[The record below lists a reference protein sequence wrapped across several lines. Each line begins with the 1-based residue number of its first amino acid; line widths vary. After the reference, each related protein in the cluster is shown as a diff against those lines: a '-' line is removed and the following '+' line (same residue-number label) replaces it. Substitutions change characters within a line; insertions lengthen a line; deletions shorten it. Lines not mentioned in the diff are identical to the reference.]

1 MIEKLRGSTVV
12 LLSLLTCLLPLS
24 LHAATSASE
33 IGVVV
38 MHGKGGRPGK
48 FVDELASAFEREGFQ
63 VANLEMPWSGSR
75 HYDVD
80 MNGGADEITHAL
92 DVMRVNG
99 ARKVFVT
106 GHSQGGLFALH
117 YGGLHRVDGLVP
129 VAPGGQVDAG
139 SFVSALGQYVA
150 KAKQMIEEGRGN
162 EKADFADYEGSRG
175 TNTIITTAAIYL
187 NWFDPNGAH
196 TSRAFR
202 NVKENTPVLY
212 VAPKRDY
219 PGLQKIKHQ
228 NFGALPSHAQT
239 RLYEP
244 DSDHLNAP
252 AAAAS
257 EVILWIRQISSQ

>member
-1 MIEKLRGSTVV
+1 MIKILRCSANALLV
-12 LLSLLTCLLPLS
+12 LLVFLLPPS
-24 LHAATSASE
+24 LQAAPSAPE

-48 FVDELASAFEREGFQ
+48 FVDELASAFEREGFR

-80 MNGGADEITHAL
+80 MNGGVDEITRAL
-92 DVMRVNG
+92 DAMLANG

-139 SFVSALGQYVA
+139 SFVTALGRHVA
-150 KAKQMIEEGRGN
+150 KAKQMVDEGRGN
-162 EKADFADYEGSRG
+162 EKADFSDYEGSRG
-175 TNTIITTAAIYL
+175 TNTITTTAAIYL

-196 TSRAFR
+196 TTRAFR
-202 NVKENTPVLY
+202 NVKEGTPVLY

-219 PGLQKIKHQ
+219 PGLQQSKQQ
-228 NFGALPSHAQT
+228 NFKALPPHPQT

-252 AAAAS
+252 AAAAR
-257 EVILWIRQISSQ
+257 EVILWIRQISGQ